1 MEFQNLIFFS
11 AQHRQLLCFI
21 LVKILQKFSD
31 LACSLCVHFSP
42 GTTQIGTQLGR
53 ARARA
58 QIVHSDS
65 LCPRMGMFTFF
76 FRARAQSEQSEH
88 ANFENF
94 LEFFNQNKT
103 QKLPMLGGEKNKF

>member
-1 MEFQNLIFFS
+1 MFTF
-11 AQHRQLLCFI
+11 R
-21 LVKILQKFSD
+21 
-31 LACSLCVHFSP
+31 LALPKLALSYA
-42 GTTQIGTQLGR
+42 

-103 QKLPMLGGEKNKF
+103 QKLPMLGGKKNKF